1 MKDKP
6 TPLKS
11 IHLNDGS
18 HGLPKNPRFIRDER
32 FRALCDSIRD
42 NPEYMPARPI
52 IVDEAGVI
60 LGGNM
65 RFRAC
70 KELKIDPLPAGWVQW
85 VTGWPVEKKR
95 RFIIMDNRGFGEDD
109 MDMLANEWDIVELI
123 AAGFSDQE
131 LGMFTADEADAPDLK
146 DGDRA
151 PFRQAT
157 FTLHDE
163 QWEEVEAAIAK
174 AKQAGG
180 GESVVNE
187 NSNGNALAW
196 ICRAF
201 NGGRNG

>member
-1 MKDKP
+1 MKTIPITD
-6 TPLKS
+6 L
-11 IHLNDGS
+11 HLNDGS
-18 HGLPKNPRFIRDER
+18 KGLPKNPRFIRDER
-32 FRALCDSIRD
+32 FRKLCDSIRD
-42 NPEYMPARPI
+42 NPEFMPARPI

-65 RFRAC
+65 RYRAC
-70 KELKIDPLPAGWVQW
+70 KDLGMAELPASWVQR
-85 VTGWPVEKKR
+85 VTGWTVEKKR
-95 RFIIMDNRGFGEDD
+95 RFIIMDNRPFGEDD
-109 MDMLANEWDIVELI
+109 FDLLANEWDMAELL
-123 AAGFSDQE
+123 AAGFDEKE
-131 LGMFTADEADAPDLK
+131 LGIFTADEADAPELK

-174 AKQAGG
+174 AKKDGG
-180 GESVVNE
+180 GESAVNE